1 MFLWVVGQVV
11 ENHIKER
18 QSQGVKYSRICYV
31 GDGGND
37 YCPALRLSSKDYVFA
52 RANYALERRLSYSSE
67 VKANVVIWNSGEII
81 LETLKSFK

>member
-1 MFLWVVGQVV
+1 M
-11 ENHIKER
+11 
-18 QSQGVKYSRICYV
+18 KYSRICYV

-67 VKANVVIWNSGEII
+67 VKANVVVWNSGEII
-81 LETLKSFK
+81 LETLKSFQ